1 MTEILA
7 PLFSVVI
14 PTFQRND
21 LLAKCLECLAPSRQ
35 LGMLLVDGNTESGP
49 EAKDHGVASRVFST
63 NVSTNEATT
72 QHLDPTATTL
82 PSYEV
87 VVADDGGTITA
98 EVMIRQRFPWARWVK
113 GPGIG
118 PAANRNAGA
127 AEARGAWLAF
137 TDDDCLPQ
145 PEWLQ
150 AFWAAI
156 AAHPGLTVFEGKTV
170 PDRPR
175 LTLAEHS
182 PVGSQ
187 AGNLW
192 SCNFAILR
200 SQFEHLGGFDSQ
212 FRVCME
218 DNDFALR
225 VRKADLTFPFVEN
238 ALVIHPWRT
247 RQITKDGWKSNR
259 AELYDHLRFK
269 QKHSDSPSTKP
280 LRLII
285 LGLRVLWCDLIFI
298 AKHNDCR
305 GLPFAFMSFY
315 QLLRV
320 AFFCFIVDPHIP

>member
-1 MTEILA
+1 MTENLA

-21 LLAKCLECLAPSRQ
+21 LLAKCLECLAPNRQ

-63 NVSTNEATT
+63 IVSTNEATT
-72 QHLDPTATTL
+72 QHLDPSATTL

-87 VVADDGGTITA
+87 VVADDGGIITA

-113 GPGIG
+113 GHGIG

-156 AAHPGLTVFEGKTV
+156 AAHPGSTVFEGKTV

-200 SQFEHLGGFDSQ
+200 SQFDHLGGFDTQ
-212 FRVCME
+212 FRACME
-218 DNDFALR
+218 DNDFAMR
-225 VRKADLTFPFVEN
+225 VRKNGLIFPFIEE
-238 ALVIHPWRT
+238 ALVVHPWRS
-247 RQITKDGWKSNR
+247 RRLARDGWKSNS
-259 AELYDHLRFK
+259 AEVVDHLRFQDK
-269 QKHSDSPSTKP
+269 YPDSVSVSPA
-280 LRLII
+280 RLVR
-285 LGLRVLWCDLIFI
+285 LGLRVFWCDVCFVCERRDFKGVPYAIADLIHI
-298 AKHNDCR
+298 LRLALTLAR
-305 GLPFAFMSFY
+305 
-315 QLLRV
+315 QL
-320 AFFCFIVDPHIP
+320 

>member
-1 MTEILA
+1 MTENHVT
-7 PLFSVVI
+7 LFSVIV

-21 LLAKCLECLAPSRQ
+21 LLAQCLSCLAPDRQ
-35 LGMLLVDGNTESGP
+35 LGMLLLDGSTVTRMDERPIGP
-49 EAKDHGVASRVFST
+49 AYRPFLANAFSNKALTSQLDSR
-63 NVSTNEATT
+63 
-72 QHLDPTATTL
+72 PTVL

-87 VVADDGGTITA
+87 IVADDGRTSTA
-98 EVMIRQRFPWARWVK
+98 EAMICQHFPWVRWVQ

-127 AEARGAWLAF
+127 AVARGAWLAF

-150 AFWAAI
+150 AFLVAI
-156 AAHPGLTVFEGKTV
+156 AAHPCLSVFEGKTL

-175 LTLAEHS
+175 KTLAEHS

-200 SQFEHLGGFDSQ
+200 SEFEHLGGFDSQ

-225 VRKADLTFPFVEN
+225 VRKSGLIFPFIED
-238 ALVIHPWRT
+238 ALVVHPWRL
-247 RQITKDGWKSNR
+247 RSLARDGWKSNN
-259 AELYDHLRFK
+259 AKVLDHLRFQTK
-269 QKHSDSPSTKP
+269 FPDSASTNP
-280 LRLII
+280 ARLVR
-285 LGLRVLWCDLIFI
+285 LGLRVLWCDLCFLCERRDIKGVPYAI
-298 AKHNDCR
+298 ADLIHI
-305 GLPFAFMSFY
+305 
-315 QLLRV
+315 LRL
-320 AFFCFIVDPHIP
+320 ALTLAK